1 MNFFKESKMP
11 TYQKMW
17 EFMSGPMKEEVMVS
31 GNGEGIE
38 KVVNDDGGYAFMM
51 ESSSIQVHI
60 LHTPHKP
67 ECKKTVRGVWRPV
80 IIGSP
85 HKYQSN
91 AVYPTCFITRGTP
104 NTNSKEHCMCVKEKQ
119 NISSQSFSRNLSHF

>member
-1 MNFFKESKMP
+1 MP

-60 LHTPHKP
+60 LLTPHKP

-85 HKYQSN
+85 RLQHFL
-91 AVYPTCFITRGTP
+91 CFLEL
-104 NTNSKEHCMCVKEKQ
+104 S
-119 NISSQSFSRNLSHF
+119 SFSTEEHQTFHFFPTFRRFLSPKCRVFF